1 MKTTSEISVP
11 AISAD
16 NRVPRRPSA
25 AEREGRRNTRKT
37 TRERAEAERQ
47 RVEIRRELRAAGLL

>member
-1 MKTTSEISVP
+1 MKTTSDIPVP

-25 AEREGRRNTRKT
+25 AERERRRNNRKAS
-37 TRERAEAERQ
+37 RERAEAERE